1 MRPII
6 GLLSTLCLF
15 VYLYSSGHRVSSLDL
30 TDPGLVDKLL
40 EPIDSLSAEELE
52 THPTVTLTPRE
63 RLRIVYTSYIG
74 VMEEGGKGRGS
85 EVERFLRTT
94 NTSAGLDWCAAFA
107 KTCTDEAGIPTPGA
121 NAWSPTWFPR
131 ERLTKRPQ
139 QGDVFSTFSAR
150 ANRINHVGFVDE
162 IKENRVVTV
171 EGNVR
176 NGNQLTGVHR
186 LYRNPKQIHSYAN
199 WIDG

>member
-1 MRPII
+1 MRQISSF
-6 GLLSTLCLF
+6 LLSVFLL
-15 VYLYSSGHRVSSLDL
+15 VYLNSAGFRVSSVDL
-30 TDPGLVDKLL
+30 PDSALVEKLL

-52 THPTVTLTPRE
+52 THPTVTLSPRE

-85 EVERFLRTT
+85 EVERFQRTT
-94 NTSAGLDWCAAFA
+94 NTPKGNDWCAAFA
-107 KTCTDEAGIPTPGA
+107 KTATEEAGIPTPGA

-131 ERLTKRPQ
+131 SRLTTRPQ
-139 QGDVFSTFSAR
+139 QGDVFSTFSTN

-162 IKENRVVTV
+162 IREKRIVTV

-176 NGNQLTGVHR
+176 NGNKLTGVHR